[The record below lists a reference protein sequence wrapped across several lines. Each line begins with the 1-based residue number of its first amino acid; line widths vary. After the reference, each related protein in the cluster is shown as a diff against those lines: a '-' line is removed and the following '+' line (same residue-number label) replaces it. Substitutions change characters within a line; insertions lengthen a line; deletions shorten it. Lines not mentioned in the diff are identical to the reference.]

1 MPALYVKKD
10 NKLEPISAGGGSVEV
25 TKEKVVNALGY
36 EPADKNDIM
45 TKQAVIDL
53 FKDDVEFED
62 MLD

>member
-1 MPALYVKKD
+1 MPTINIQTSKG
-10 NKLEPISAGGGSVEV
+10 LEPLGGGSVEV

-53 FKDDVEFED
+53 FANDEEFED
-62 MLD
+62 MID